1 MTAPQFLQI
10 PDDRVSLLVV
20 LAKAIQADTS
30 MDERTARAM
39 AARLVGQIR
48 QQLCGEKLYIAKQN
62 PEENIE
68 RDTAIRRDY
77 DGSRAS
83 RERLQLRW
91 DVSRATFYR
100 IISGVGL
107 VPIEFIALV
116 LQRIDFALRSADF
129 YAVLIR
135 YSLHFVGNALFP
147 SRASEV
153 VHRQVLLL
161 PQLLLLRGQLVVERA
176 DRALLSVYLIF
187 ENSPSGCN
195 IRTICEGVLLHG
207 PGPRCVRLGLG
218 MMLSLLE
225 AGRPRRGADV
235 DWLGTYRAGSRGEHC
250 CASFLALVDL
260 SEDVHREG
268 YSN

>member
-1 MTAPQFLQI
+1 MNATHFLPI

-77 DGSRAS
+77 DGSRVS

-100 IISGVGL
+100 IISG
-107 VPIEFIALV
+107 
-116 LQRIDFALRSADF
+116 
-129 YAVLIR
+129 
-135 YSLHFVGNALFP
+135 
-147 SRASEV
+147 
-153 VHRQVLLL
+153 
-161 PQLLLLRGQLVVERA
+161 
-176 DRALLSVYLIF
+176 
-187 ENSPSGCN
+187 
-195 IRTICEGVLLHG
+195 
-207 PGPRCVRLGLG
+207 
-218 MMLSLLE
+218 
-225 AGRPRRGADV
+225 GRV
-235 DWLGTYRAGSRGEHC
+235 SSY
-250 CASFLALVDL
+250 
-260 SEDVHREG
+260 
-268 YSN
+268 